1 MLYNLAQGKG
11 HLSESKL
18 KSCFSSLSYKYIE
31 IGSVFTLPKQ
41 MEPIHFPM
49 QQSQSVC
56 IITLINIISIAVIT
70 VSPSLQS
77 LKIIFGSFSRTWWL
91 CQSQNSLFMKPWTF
105 IVSCIV
111 CCIRHTVLWFY
122 INWYVCCGQR
132 THFGAVIAQ
141 PCKPLWNFSDTSL
154 LRFT

>member
-1 MLYNLAQGKG
+1 MLYNLAQEEG

-18 KSCFSSLSYKYIE
+18 KSRFSSLSYKYIE

-56 IITLINIISIAVIT
+56 IITLINIIISVAVIT

-77 LKIIFGSFSRTWWL
+77 LKIIFGSFSHTW
-91 CQSQNSLFMKPWTF
+91 
-105 IVSCIV
+105 
-111 CCIRHTVLWFY
+111 
-122 INWYVCCGQR
+122 
-132 THFGAVIAQ
+132 
-141 PCKPLWNFSDTSL
+141 
-154 LRFT
+154 